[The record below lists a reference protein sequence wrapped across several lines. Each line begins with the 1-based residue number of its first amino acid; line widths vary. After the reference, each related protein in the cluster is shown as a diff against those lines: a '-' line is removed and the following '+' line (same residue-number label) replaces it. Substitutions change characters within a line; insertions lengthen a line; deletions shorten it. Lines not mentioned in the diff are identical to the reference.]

1 MVRKVTTRK
10 WPFLAALL
18 FVAVAFAIAGIAFA
32 KMTADP
38 LDTDNSVMQ
47 IAKWNNVVTGDDE
60 DVDLIAGDVVIKT
73 YDFTVTNNSDVAD
86 KYEIIVSGIP
96 EGVLVGLDGGGLIEP
111 TNGEVE
117 FADDSYVLN
126 IGGHRDHTLNVK
138 ATIDAEETV
147 DAATLTIN
155 VNFEQKNLLQEEQ
168 P

>member
-10 WPFLAALL
+10 WPFLVALL

-38 LDTDNSVMQ
+38 LDVDNSVMQ
-47 IAKWNNVVTGDDE
+47 IAKWNNAVTSDYE
-60 DVDLIAGDVVIKT
+60 SVNLIAGNAT
-73 YDFTVTNNSDVAD
+73 ESYNFTVTNNSDVSD

-96 EGVLVGLDGGGLIEP
+96 EGVLVGLDEGGLIEP

-155 VNFEQKNLLQEEQ
+155 VNFEQKKLLQEEQ

>member
-1 MVRKVTTRK
+1 MTRKATIQK
-10 WPFLAALL
+10 WPFVAVSL
-18 FVAVAFAIAGIAFA
+18 FVAVAFTIAGIALA

-38 LDTDNSVMQ
+38 LDADNSAMQ

-60 DVDLIAGDVVIKT
+60 DVDLIAGDAVIKT

-86 KYEIIVSGIP
+86 KYEIIISGIP
-96 EGVLVGLDGGGLIEP
+96 DEVLVGLDEGELIGT
-111 TNGEVE
+111 TNGEVA
-117 FADDSYVLN
+117 FTSDSYVLN
-126 IGGHRDHTLNVK
+126 KGGHEDHTLKIK

-155 VNFEQKNLLQEEQ
+155 VNFEQKKLLQEEQ